1 VINNPDIRYFTL
13 NSGYRK
19 SDNAQVFFK
28 STLYLFFT
36 PDFDKE
42 KTLITASDLSLDR
55 GAKNLITASSF
66 TIHPNHKVGLVG
78 SNGCGK
84 SSLFAA
90 LLGELSPDAGD
101 LSLPSSWSIATVK
114 QETPS
119 LEQSALD
126 YVMDGDKEYRQLEQ
140 QLEQARQNDD
150 GNLEAIIINKIDTIH
165 GYSLPARAGE
175 LLHGLGFLQNQ
186 LANPVKDFSGGWRM
200 RLNLAQALI
209 SRADLLLLDEPTNHL
224 DLDAVI
230 WLQRWLKRFTG
241 TLVLISHDRDFLD
254 TVINQ
259 ILHIEHQRAKLYSG
273 NYTAFERQRAEHLA
287 QQDVQFQKQQ
297 KEAANLTAFVDRFR
311 AKASKAKQ
319 AQSRLKR
326 LEKLP
331 NLAPAHVDSQFTF
344 NFEQP
349 DNLPYPLLSLTES
362 QCGYNAE
369 TIILNDVGL
378 TLVPGSRIGL
388 LGRNGAGKSTLIKSL
403 AGEIALLNGE
413 RYCAQELKIGY
424 FSQHQ
429 LEQLH
434 GKSSPVDHILR
445 AKPALGEPQARSFL
459 GKFGFSGDQAL
470 DAVIN
475 MSGGE
480 KARLVLALIV
490 LEKPQLLLLDEPTN
504 HLDLEMRQALVMALQ
519 DFGGA
524 IILIAHDRFLL
535 ESCVDEFYLVA
546 NGNVIDFNGDIDD
559 YQQWLNDDKK
569 QTFTNNKIGNASNE
583 NVNEDKGLDKK
594 QLRQQQAE
602 LRKKSAPLRKE
613 SEKLE
618 KKITQWQAELAQ
630 VETLLSD
637 SDIYQAERKKELT
650 TQLKL
655 QANLT
660 GNIEESEMLW
670 LEIAEQIEDIMSSN

>member
-1 VINNPDIRYFTL
+1 M
-13 NSGYRK
+13 
-19 SDNAQVFFK
+19 
-28 STLYLFFT
+28 
-36 PDFDKE
+36 
-42 KTLITASDLSLDR
+42 ITATDLSLDR
-55 GAKNLITASSF
+55 GAKNLIKASSF

-101 LSLPSSWSIATVK
+101 LSMPNSWDLATVK

-119 LEQSALD
+119 LAQSALD
-126 YVMDGDKEYRQLEQ
+126 YVMDGDKEFRQLEQ
-140 QLEQARQNDD
+140 QLEQARTKND
-150 GNLEAIIINKIDTIH
+150 GNLEAILINKIDAIH
-165 GYSLPARAGE
+165 GYSLPARASE
-175 LLHGLGFLQNQ
+175 LLHGLGFLQAQ
-186 LANPVKDFSGGWRM
+186 LDNPVKDFSGGWRM

-254 TVINQ
+254 TVIGQ

-287 QQDVQFQKQQ
+287 QQEVQYQKQQ
-297 KEAANLTAFVDRFR
+297 KEAAHLTAFVDRFR

-331 NLAPAHVDSQFTF
+331 DLAPAHIDSQFTF
-344 NFEQP
+344 SFEQP
-349 DNLPYPLLSLTES
+349 ESLPYPLLSLTES
-362 QCGYNAE
+362 QCGYSSD
-369 TIILNDVGL
+369 TIILEDVGL

-403 AGEIALLNGE
+403 AGDITLINGE

-434 GKSSPVDHILR
+434 FGSSPVDHILR

-470 DAVIN
+470 AQVDT

-504 HLDLEMRQALVMALQ
+504 H
-519 DFGGA
+519 
-524 IILIAHDRFLL
+524 
-535 ESCVDEFYLVA
+535 
-546 NGNVIDFNGDIDD
+546 
-559 YQQWLNDDKK
+559 
-569 QTFTNNKIGNASNE
+569 
-583 NVNEDKGLDKK
+583 
-594 QLRQQQAE
+594 
-602 LRKKSAPLRKE
+602 
-613 SEKLE
+613 
-618 KKITQWQAELAQ
+618 
-630 VETLLSD
+630 
-637 SDIYQAERKKELT
+637 
-650 TQLKL
+650 
-655 QANLT
+655 
-660 GNIEESEMLW
+660 
-670 LEIAEQIEDIMSSN
+670 

>member
-1 VINNPDIRYFTL
+1 
-13 NSGYRK
+13 
-19 SDNAQVFFK
+19 
-28 STLYLFFT
+28 
-36 PDFDKE
+36 
-42 KTLITASDLSLDR
+42 LITATGLSLDR
-55 GAKNLITASSF
+55 GAKNLIKSSSF

-90 LLGELSPDAGD
+90 LLGDLAPDSGD
-101 LSLPSSWSIATVK
+101 LSMPTSWDIATVK

-119 LEQSALD
+119 LEQTALD
-126 YVMDGDKEYRQLEQ
+126 YVMDGDKEFRQLEQ
-140 QLEQARQNDD
+140 QLEQARITEN
-150 GNLEAIIINKIDTIH
+150 GNLEATLINKIDTIN

-175 LLHGLGFLQNQ
+175 LLHGLGFLQSQ
-186 LANPVKDFSGGWRM
+186 LNNPVKDFSGGWRM

-254 TVINQ
+254 TVIGQ

-287 QQDVQFQKQQ
+287 QQDAQFQKQQ
-297 KEAANLTAFVDRFR
+297 KEAAHLTAFVDRFR

-344 NFEQP
+344 SFEEP
-349 DNLPYPLLSLTES
+349 DSLPYPLLSLSES
-362 QCGYNAE
+362 QCGYAKSDYNE
-369 TIILNDVGL
+369 QTIILEDVGL

-403 AGEIALLNGE
+403 AGEIALINGE

-434 GKSSPVDHILR
+434 PPSSPVDHILR
-445 AKPALGEPQARSFL
+445 AKPSLGEPQARTFL

-470 DAVIN
+470 SQVET

-546 NGNVIDFNGDIDD
+546 NGQVSDFNGDIDD

-569 QTFTNNKIGNASNE
+569 QTVKSTKSIGSDS
-583 NVNEDKGLDKK
+583 DKALDKK

-602 LRKKSAPLRKE
+602 LRKKAAPLKKQAD
-613 SEKLE
+613 SLE
-618 KKITQWQAELAQ
+618 KKIHQWQEELAK
-630 VETLLSD
+630 VEALLSD
-637 SDIYQAERKKELT
+637 SDMYQAERKGELT
-650 TQLKL
+650 GLLKSQGCL
-655 QANLT
+655 KSD
-660 GNIEESEMLW
+660 IEEKEMLW
-670 LEIAEQIEDIMSSN
+670 FELSEEIEEIMSVVN

>member
-1 VINNPDIRYFTL
+1 V
-13 NSGYRK
+13 
-19 SDNAQVFFK
+19 Q
-28 STLYLFFT
+28 
-36 PDFDKE
+36 
-42 KTLITASDLSLDR
+42 
-55 GAKNLITASSF
+55 KNLIKSSNF
-66 TIHPNHKVGLVG
+66 TVHPNHKVGLVG

-90 LLGELSPDAGD
+90 LLGELSPDSGN
-101 LSLPSSWSIATVK
+101 LSMPASWDIATVK

-119 LEQSALD
+119 LERSALD
-126 YVMDGDKEYRQLEQ
+126 YVMDGDKEFRKLEQ
-140 QLEQARQNDD
+140 RLEQARIADD
-150 GNLEAIIINKIDTIH
+150 GNLEATLINKIDTIN

-175 LLHGLGFLQNQ
+175 LLHGLGFLQSQ
-186 LANPVKDFSGGWRM
+186 LDNPVKDFSGGWRM

-254 TVINQ
+254 TVIGQ

-273 NYTAFERQRAEHLA
+273 NYTAFERQRSEHLA
-287 QQDVQFQKQQ
+287 QQEAQYQKQQ
-297 KEAANLTAFVDRFR
+297 KEAAHLTAFVDRFR

-331 NLAPAHVDSQFTF
+331 DLAPAHVDSQFTF
-344 NFEQP
+344 SFASP
-349 DNLPYPLLSLTES
+349 DSLPYPLLSLSETD
-362 QCGYNAE
+362 CGYQKSLQGE
-369 TIILNDVGL
+369 QSTILTKVDL

-403 AGEIALLNGE
+403 AGELAILAGE
-413 RYCAQELKIGY
+413 RYCAQDLSVGY

-434 GKSSPVDHILR
+434 PASSPVDHILR
-445 AKPALGEPQARSFL
+445 AKPTLGEPQARTFL

-470 DAVIN
+470 SQVLT

-546 NGNVIDFNGDIDD
+546 NGSVTDFAGDIDD

-569 QTFTNNKIGNASNE
+569 QLIRSNKTSLSTNDKI
-583 NVNEDKGLDKK
+583 VDKK

-602 LRKKSAPLRKE
+602 LRKKTAPLRKKVE
-613 SEKLE
+613 HLE
-618 KKITQWQAELAQ
+618 KHIQQWQ
-630 VETLLSD
+630 ETLSLVEKQLSD
-637 SDIYQAERKKELT
+637 SDIYLSERKSELT
-650 TQLKL
+650 DLLKQ
-655 QANLT
+655 QAKLKTDIEDNEMEWLALAEE
-660 GNIEESEMLW
+660 IEEM
-670 LEIAEQIEDIMSSN
+670 MSVS

>member
-1 VINNPDIRYFTL
+1 MGIISVSLCHFPEEIP
-13 NSGYRK
+13 
-19 SDNAQVFFK
+19 
-28 STLYLFFT
+28 
-36 PDFDKE
+36 
-42 KTLITASDLSLDR
+42 LIIATDLSLDR
-55 GAKNLITASSF
+55 GAKNLIKSSSF

-90 LLGELSPDAGD
+90 LLGDLSPDSGD
-101 LSLPSSWSIATVK
+101 LALPSSWDIATVR

-119 LEQSALD
+119 LEQTALD
-126 YVMDGDKEYRQLEQ
+126 YVMDGDKEFRQLEQ
-140 QLEQARQNDD
+140 QLEQARSADN
-150 GNLEAIIINKIDTIH
+150 GNLEATLINKIDTIS

-175 LLHGLGFLQNQ
+175 LLHGLGFLQSQ
-186 LANPVKDFSGGWRM
+186 LDNPVKDFSGGWRM

-254 TVINQ
+254 TVIGQ

-273 NYTAFERQRAEHLA
+273 NYTAFERQRREHLA
-287 QQDVQFQKQQ
+287 QQDAQFQKQQ
-297 KEAANLTAFVDRFR
+297 KEAAHLTAFVDRFR

-331 NLAPAHVDSQFTF
+331 DLAPAHVDSQFTF
-344 NFEQP
+344 SFAEP
-349 DNLPYPLLSLTES
+349 ESLPYPLLSLKES
-362 QCGYNAE
+362 QCGYPKSDHGEQA
-369 TIILNDVGL
+369 IILDSVGL
-378 TLVPGSRIGL
+378 TLIPGSRIGL

-403 AGEIALLNGE
+403 AGELSLLGGE
-413 RYCAQELKIGY
+413 RYCAQDLTVGY

-434 GKSSPVDHILR
+434 APSSPVDHILR
-445 AKPALGEPQARSFL
+445 AKPALGEPQARTFL

-470 DAVIN
+470 SQVST

-546 NGNVIDFNGDIDD
+546 NGRVSDFNGDIDD

-569 QTFTNNKIGNASNE
+569 QAIKSIKTEQQSA
-583 NVNEDKGLDKK
+583 DKGLDKK

-602 LRKKSAPLRKE
+602 LRKKSGPLRKE
-613 SEKLE
+613 ADKLE
-618 KKITQWQAELAQ
+618 KKVHAWQEELTKLEA
-630 VETLLSD
+630 LLSD
-637 SDIYQAERKKELT
+637 SDLYQAERKNELT
-650 TQLKL
+650 DLIKKQAKLK
-655 QANLT
+655 
-660 GNIEESEMLW
+660 GDIEENEMLW
-670 LEIAEQIEDIMSSN
+670 LELAEQIEEMMTDIG

>member
-1 VINNPDIRYFTL
+1 MIIAT
-13 NSGYRK
+13 
-19 SDNAQVFFK
+19 
-28 STLYLFFT
+28 
-36 PDFDKE
+36 
-42 KTLITASDLSLDR
+42 DLSLDR

-90 LLGELSPDAGD
+90 LLGELSPDSGD
-101 LSLPSSWSIATVK
+101 LNLPSGWSIATVK

-126 YVMDGDKEYRQLEQ
+126 YVMDGDKEFRQLEQ
-140 QLEQARQNDD
+140 QLTQARVNND
-150 GNLEAIIINKIDTIH
+150 GNLEAILINKIDTIH

-254 TVINQ
+254 TVIGQ

-287 QQDVQFQKQQ
+287 QQDVQYQKQQ
-297 KEAANLTAFVDRFR
+297 KEAAHLTAFVDRFR

-344 NFEQP
+344 SFEQP
-349 DNLPYPLLSLTES
+349 ESLPYPLLSLTES
-362 QCGYNAE
+362 KCGYNSD

-434 GKSSPVDHILR
+434 SGSSPVDHILR
-445 AKPALGEPQARSFL
+445 AKPLLGEPQARSFL

-470 DAVIN
+470 EAVN
-475 MSGGE
+475 TMSGGE

-546 NGNVIDFNGDIDD
+546 NGHVSDFSGDIDD
-559 YQQWLNDDKK
+559 YQQWLNEDKK
-569 QTFTNNKIGNASNE
+569 QSFSNTKNE
-583 NVNEDKGLDKK
+583 NNNLDNNIDSNLGDKGLDKK
-594 QLRQQQAE
+594 KLRQQQAE
-602 LRKKSAPLRKE
+602 LRKQSAPLRKE
-613 SEKLE
+613 ADKLE
-618 KKITQWQAELAQ
+618 KKIHQWQDELTQ
-630 VETLLSD
+630 VEALLSD
-637 SDIYQAERKKELT
+637 SEIYQAENKNELT

-655 QANLT
+655 QASLKEKV
-660 GNIEESEMLW
+660 EENEMLW
-670 LEIAEQIEDIMSSN
+670 LELAEQIEDIMASTD

>member
-1 VINNPDIRYFTL
+1 VSIIFASLCHFSEEIP
-13 NSGYRK
+13 
-19 SDNAQVFFK
+19 
-28 STLYLFFT
+28 
-36 PDFDKE
+36 
-42 KTLITASDLSLDR
+42 LIIATDLSLDR
-55 GAKNLITASSF
+55 GAKNLIKSSSF

-90 LLGELSPDAGD
+90 LLGDLTPDSGD
-101 LSLPSSWSIATVK
+101 LSLPNSWDIATVK

-126 YVMDGDKEYRQLEQ
+126 YVMDGDKEFRQLEQ
-140 QLEQARQNDD
+140 QLEQARITDN
-150 GNLEAIIINKIDTIH
+150 GNLEATIINKIDTIN

-175 LLHGLGFLQNQ
+175 LLHGLGFLQSQ

-254 TVINQ
+254 TVIGQ

-273 NYTAFERQRAEHLA
+273 NYTAFERQRREHLA
-287 QQDVQFQKQQ
+287 QQDAQFQKQQ
-297 KEAANLTAFVDRFR
+297 KEAAHLTAFVDRFR

-331 NLAPAHVDSQFTF
+331 DLAPAHVDSQFTF
-344 NFEQP
+344 SFEQP
-349 DNLPYPLLSLTES
+349 ESLPYPLLSLKES
-362 QCGYNAE
+362 QCGYPKSDHGEQA
-369 TIILNDVGL
+369 IILKNVGL

-403 AGEIALLNGE
+403 AGELAILKGE
-413 RYCAQELKIGY
+413 RYCAQDLTVGY

-434 GKSSPVDHILR
+434 VTSSPVDHILR
-445 AKPALGEPQARSFL
+445 AKPALGEPQARTFL

-470 DAVIN
+470 SQVAT

-546 NGNVIDFNGDIDD
+546 NGHVSDFSGDIDD

-569 QTFTNNKIGNASNE
+569 QAIKSIKTEQQNG
-583 NVNEDKGLDKK
+583 DKGLDKK

-613 SEKLE
+613 ADKLE
-618 KKITQWQAELAQ
+618 KNVHQWQEELTK
-630 VETLLSD
+630 VEALLSD
-637 SDIYQAERKKELT
+637 SDIYQAERKTELT
-650 TQLKL
+650 DLLKK
-655 QANLT
+655 QAKLASE
-660 GNIEESEMLW
+660 IEENEMLW
-670 LEIAEQIEDIMSSN
+670 LELAEQIEEMMSTSN

>member
-1 VINNPDIRYFTL
+1 MNTILCHFIEEVP
-13 NSGYRK
+13 
-19 SDNAQVFFK
+19 
-28 STLYLFFT
+28 
-36 PDFDKE
+36 
-42 KTLITASDLSLDR
+42 LIIATDLSLDR
-55 GAKNLITASSF
+55 GAKNLIKSSSF

-90 LLGELSPDAGD
+90 LLGELSPDSGD
-101 LSLPSSWSIATVK
+101 LAMPTSWDIATVR

-126 YVMDGDKEYRQLEQ
+126 YVMDGDTEFRQLEHE
-140 QLEQARQNDD
+140 LEQARITDN
-150 GNLEAIIINKIDTIH
+150 GNLEATIINKIDTIN

-175 LLHGLGFLQNQ
+175 LLHGLGFLQSQ

-254 TVINQ
+254 TVIGQ

-273 NYTAFERQRAEHLA
+273 NYTAFERQRREHLA
-287 QQDVQFQKQQ
+287 QQDAQYQKQQ
-297 KEAANLTAFVDRFR
+297 KEAAHLTAFVDRFR

-331 NLAPAHVDSQFTF
+331 DLAPAHVDSQFTF
-344 NFEQP
+344 SFEEP
-349 DNLPYPLLSLTES
+349 ESLPYPLLSLDKSE
-362 QCGYNAE
+362 CGYPKSDHSE
-369 TIILNDVGL
+369 QVTILNDVGL

-403 AGEIALLNGE
+403 AGELAILNGE
-413 RYCAQELKIGY
+413 RYCAQDLKVGY

-434 GKSSPVDHILR
+434 APSSPVDHILR
-445 AKPALGEPQARSFL
+445 AKPALGEPQARTFL

-470 DAVIN
+470 SQVST

-546 NGNVIDFNGDIDD
+546 NGRVSDFSGDIDD

-569 QTFTNNKIGNASNE
+569 QTLKSVKSAELNT
-583 NVNEDKGLDKK
+583 DKGLDKK

-613 SEKLE
+613 ADKLE
-618 KKITQWQAELAQ
+618 KKIHQWQEELTK
-630 VETLLSD
+630 VEALLSD
-637 SDIYQAERKKELT
+637 SDIYQAERKSELT
-650 TQLKL
+650 DLLKK
-655 QANLT
+655 QAKLK
-660 GNIEESEMLW
+660 GDIEENEMDW
-670 LEIAEQIEDIMSSN
+670 LELAEQIEEMMSVSS

>member
-1 VINNPDIRYFTL
+1 
-13 NSGYRK
+13 
-19 SDNAQVFFK
+19 
-28 STLYLFFT
+28 
-36 PDFDKE
+36 
-42 KTLITASDLSLDR
+42 LITATDLSLDR
-55 GAKNLITASSF
+55 GAKNLIHASSF
-66 TIHPNHKVGLVG
+66 TVHPNHKVGLVG

-90 LLGELSPDAGD
+90 LLGELSPDAGN
-101 LSLPSSWSIATVK
+101 LSIPSSWQIATVK

-126 YVMDGDKEYRQLEQ
+126 YVMDGDKEFRQLEQ
-140 QLEQARQNDD
+140 QLEQARANDN
-150 GNLEAIIINKIDTIH
+150 GNLEATIINKIDTIN

-254 TVINQ
+254 TVIGQ

-273 NYTAFERQRAEHLA
+273 NYTAFERQRREHLA
-287 QQDVQFQKQQ
+287 QQDAQYQKQQ
-297 KEAANLTAFVDRFR
+297 KEAAHLTAFVDRFR

-331 NLAPAHVDSQFTF
+331 DLAPSHVDSQFTF
-344 NFEQP
+344 SFEEP
-349 DNLPYPLLSLTES
+349 ESLPYPLLSLTES
-362 QCGYNAE
+362 QCGYNE
-369 TIILNDVGL
+369 QTIILNDVEL

-403 AGEIALLNGE
+403 AGEIALVNGK

-434 GKSSPVDHILR
+434 SGSSPVDHIIR
-445 AKPALGEPQARSFL
+445 AQPTLGEPQARSFL

-470 DAVIN
+470 ESVN
-475 MSGGE
+475 TMSGGE

-546 NGNVIDFNGDIDD
+546 NGKVIDFNGDIDD

-569 QTFTNNKIGNASNE
+569 QTLSSNKVIA
-583 NVNEDKGLDKK
+583 DKVVDKK

-613 SEKLE
+613 ADKLE
-618 KKITQWQAELAQ
+618 KKISQWQEELTQ
-630 VETLLSD
+630 VDALLSD
-637 SDIYQAERKKELT
+637 SDIYQAGRKSELT
-650 TQLKL
+650 IQLKL
-655 QANLT
+655 QASLKDK
-660 GNIEESEMLW
+660 IEENEMLW
-670 LEIAEQIEDIMSSN
+670 LELAEQIEEIQTP